1 MGCPPLKIR
10 ALILKL
16 QQDILSD
23 FLEWMYGVISC
34 PVACCF
40 RVMVIDQAYSICFWV
55 FLIMTASCNGLL
67 ICESR
72 KWLVSCLAKLT
83 LRSFG
88 QTVSEWIWTEV
99 THSARALDV
108 VYRIDLINM
117 AQRVVQFARWY
128 IFRGRINFLSWKHWW
143 IYQSKLPWRS

>member
-1 MGCPPLKIR
+1 MGCLSLKIR

-16 QQDILSD
+16 QQDIFND
-23 FLEWMYGVISC
+23 FLQLMYDVISC
-34 PVACCF
+34 PLACCF
-40 RVMVIDQAYSICFWV
+40 RVMVIDQAYCICFLGG
-55 FLIMTASCNGLL
+55 LIMTATCNGFL

-72 KWLVSCLAKLT
+72 KCLVSCLAKLT
-83 LRSFG
+83 LGSFG
-88 QTVSEWIWTEV
+88 QTVSGWIWTKV
-99 THSARALDV
+99 THSAGALDV